1 MSRIQTALHDRSI
14 RTWLVPGLGVKRWF
28 LLLLAGMGTLGLGIA
43 FVLREL
49 YVTTTLPGAF
59 YYLTLQFLPY
69 AARGGILIAV
79 ASLAIGFGAWK
90 FTNALVGAARARN
103 ARNGDVDAPLVELL
117 YRSRFPARGP
127 RIVCI
132 GGGTGLSVLLRG
144 LKEYS
149 DNISAIVTVADD
161 GGSSGRLRRDLGV
174 IPPGDLR
181 NCIAALADA
190 EPLMTRL
197 FQYRFPDGSG
207 DGLEGHSFGNL
218 FIVAM
223 SGVTGSMEDAL
234 NETGRVLAV
243 RGRIIPST
251 LEDIRLAA
259 RTTDGQVIR
268 GESAITAADTEIRLL
283 SLEPSHPKAHPD
295 AVNAVRNADI
305 IVVGPGSLY
314 TSVLPNLVVPDLRI
328 AFQESSALKMYVSN
342 VATQRGETD
351 HYSVQDHIA
360 SIADHIGGMPF
371 DYVVANSNASARL
384 PLRWRSEPVRVDPAA
399 SFGGAALIEADVVDS
414 GNRYRHDSA
423 KLAAAIL
430 TTYHEREEAGVR
442 PIRAAPVAGA
452 PRRVKIPVGK

>member
-1 MSRIQTALHDRSI
+1 MSRIQTALQERSI

-28 LLLLAGMGTLGLGIA
+28 LLLLAGMGLLGLGIA

-69 AARGGILIAV
+69 AARGGILMALAAI
-79 ASLAIGFGAWK
+79 AIGFGAWK
-90 FTNALVGAARARN
+90 FTNALVGAARAHRSS
-103 ARNGDVDAPLVELL
+103 NGDVDAPLVELL

-132 GGGTGLSVLLRG
+132 GGGTGLSILLRG

-161 GGSSGRLRRDLGV
+161 GGSSGRLRRDMGV

-259 RTTDGQVIR
+259 RTHDGRVIR
-268 GESAITAADTEIRLL
+268 GESAITAADTRIRLL
-283 SLEPSHPKAHPD
+283 TLEPAHPRAHPD

-314 TSVLPNLVVPDLRI
+314 TSVLPNLIVPDLRI

-351 HYSVQDHIA
+351 HYSVQDHIS
-360 SIADHIGGMPF
+360 SISDHIGGMPF
-371 DYVVANSNASARL
+371 DYVVANNNASARL
-384 PLRWRSEPVRVDPAA
+384 PRRWRSEPVRVDPGA
-399 SFGGAALIEADVVDS
+399 SFESAALIEADVVDS

-442 PIRAAPVAGA
+442 PLRAPAATGPA
-452 PRRVKIPVGK
+452 RRARLPVGK

>member
-1 MSRIQTALHDRSI
+1 MSRIQTALQERSI

-28 LLLLAGMGTLGLGIA
+28 LLLLAGMGLLGLGIA

-69 AARGGILIAV
+69 AARGGILMALAAI
-79 ASLAIGFGAWK
+79 AIGFGAWK
-90 FTNALVGAARARN
+90 FTNALVGAARAHRS
-103 ARNGDVDAPLVELL
+103 RNGDVDAPLVELL

-132 GGGTGLSVLLRG
+132 GGGTGLSILLRG

-161 GGSSGRLRRDLGV
+161 GGSSGRLRRDMGV

-259 RTTDGQVIR
+259 RTHDGRVIR
-268 GESAITAADTEIRLL
+268 GESAITAADTRIRLL
-283 SLEPSHPKAHPD
+283 TLEPAHPRAHPD

-314 TSVLPNLVVPDLRI
+314 TSVLPNLIVPDLRI

-351 HYSVQDHIA
+351 HYSVQDHIS
-360 SIADHIGGMPF
+360 SISDHIGGMPF
-371 DYVVANSNASARL
+371 DYVVANNNASARL
-384 PLRWRSEPVRVDPAA
+384 PRRWRSEPVRVDPGA
-399 SFGGAALIEADVVDS
+399 SFESAALIEADVVDS

-442 PIRAAPVAGA
+442 PLRAPAATGPA
-452 PRRVKIPVGK
+452 RRARLPVGK

>member
-1 MSRIQTALHDRSI
+1 MSRIQTALQGRSI

-28 LLLLAGMGTLGLGIA
+28 LLLLAGMGLLGLGIA

-69 AARGGILIAV
+69 AARGGILMALAAI
-79 ASLAIGFGAWK
+79 AIGFGAWK
-90 FTNALVGAARARN
+90 FTNALVGAARAHRS
-103 ARNGDVDAPLVELL
+103 RNGDVDAPLVELL

-132 GGGTGLSVLLRG
+132 GGGTGLSILLRG

-161 GGSSGRLRRDLGV
+161 GGSSGRLRRDMGV

-259 RTTDGQVIR
+259 RTHDGRVIR
-268 GESAITAADTEIRLL
+268 GESAITAADTRIRLL
-283 SLEPSHPKAHPD
+283 TLEPAHPRAHPD

-314 TSVLPNLVVPDLRI
+314 TSVLPNLIVPDLRI

-351 HYSVQDHIA
+351 HYSVQDHIS
-360 SIADHIGGMPF
+360 SISDHIGGMPF
-371 DYVVANSNASARL
+371 DYVVANNNASARL
-384 PLRWRSEPVRVDPAA
+384 PRRWRSEPVRVDPGA
-399 SFGGAALIEADVVDS
+399 SFESAALIEADVVDS

-442 PIRAAPVAGA
+442 PLRAPAATGPA
-452 PRRVKIPVGK
+452 RRARLPVGK

>member
-1 MSRIQTALHDRSI
+1 MSRIQTALQERSI

-28 LLLLAGMGTLGLGIA
+28 LLLLAGMGLLGLGIA

-69 AARGGILIAV
+69 AARGGILMALAAI
-79 ASLAIGFGAWK
+79 AIGFGAWK
-90 FTNALVGAARARN
+90 FTNALVGAARAHRP
-103 ARNGDVDAPLVELL
+103 RNGDVDAPLVELL

-132 GGGTGLSVLLRG
+132 GGGTGLSILLRG

-161 GGSSGRLRRDLGV
+161 GGSSGRLRRDMGV

-259 RTTDGQVIR
+259 RTHDGRVIR
-268 GESAITAADTEIRLL
+268 GESAITAADTRIRLL
-283 SLEPSHPKAHPD
+283 TLEPAHPRAHPD

-314 TSVLPNLVVPDLRI
+314 TSVLPNLIVPDLRI

-351 HYSVQDHIA
+351 HYSVQDHIG
-360 SIADHIGGMPF
+360 SISDHIGGMPF
-371 DYVVANSNASARL
+371 DYVIANNNASARL
-384 PLRWRSEPVRVDPAA
+384 PRRWRSEPVRVDPGA
-399 SFGGAALIEADVVDS
+399 SFESAALIEADVVDS
-414 GNRYRHDSA
+414 GNRYRHDSG

-442 PIRAAPVAGA
+442 PLRVPAATGPARRA
-452 PRRVKIPVGK
+452 RLPVGK